1 MYDVRWVCYAYG
13 GGGRRSCCVDPLQP
27 PATAPRA
34 RLPFDRLVLLP
45 LLWCAAYYLIILLP
59 AGESDLM
66 PSMRYIVVGLV
77 LALLALDWVDHF
89 LVHGVRR
96 RLGAPA
102 LIVLRG
108 ALIVRY
114 SADNRSLVRPMVAAA
129 DTKCGVS
136 LLRPAPGAPAQ
147 RLDLCRLAS
156 ACYA

>member
-1 MYDVRWVCYAYG
+1 MYDVRG
-13 GGGRRSCCVDPLQP
+13 GVLRVPPAGAAILPCSDPLHS
-27 PATAPRA
+27 APRA

-96 RLGAPA
+96 RLWRAGADCVA
-102 LIVLRG
+102 RS
-108 ALIVRY
+108 ADRRY
-114 SADNRSLVRPMVAAA
+114 SADHRSRFAHG
-129 DTKCGVS
+129 C
-136 LLRPAPGAPAQ
+136 
-147 RLDLCRLAS
+147 CR
-156 ACYA
+156 